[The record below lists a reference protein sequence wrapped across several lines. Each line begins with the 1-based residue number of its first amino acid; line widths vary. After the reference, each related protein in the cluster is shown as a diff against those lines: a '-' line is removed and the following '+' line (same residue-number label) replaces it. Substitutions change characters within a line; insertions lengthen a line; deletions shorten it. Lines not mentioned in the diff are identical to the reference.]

1 MPRRASP
8 ARPTPGRGRR
18 FALRLSA
25 TALVLVVL
33 WCIGL
38 IAFVARIPGPEDVAD
53 QPTDAVVVLTGGVGR
68 LESGLALLQA
78 GKAQELFISGVH
90 ADVDVATLF
99 ASLPAGSPPLPDAD
113 TIACC
118 IRLGYAAADTRGNAE
133 ETARWVRAAKFKTL
147 RLVTADYHMP
157 RSLLEFHRAMPEIAI
172 LPYPV
177 FPEQVRREGWWRWPG
192 TTSLL
197 IREYNKYLVAL
208 ARGIALPSESAGQ
221 P

>member
-1 MPRRASP
+1 MPRRASL

-18 FALRLSA
+18 IMIRLLLAALL
-25 TALVLVVL
+25 LVLL

-38 IAFVARIPGPEDVAD
+38 IAFVARIPGPDDVAD
-53 QPTDAVVVLTGGVGR
+53 EPTDAVVVLTGGVGR
-68 LESGLALLQA
+68 LESGLALLEA
-78 GKAQELFISGVH
+78 GRAKQLFISGVH
-90 ADVDVATLF
+90 ADVDVATLLQ
-99 ASLPAGSPPLPDAD
+99 SLPAGSVPMPDAA

-133 ETARWVRAAKFKTL
+133 ETARWMRAANFTAL

-157 RSLLEFHRAMPEIAI
+157 RSLLEFHRAMPEIAV

-208 ARGIALPSESAGQ
+208 ARGIALPSETAGQ
-221 P
+221 N